1 MEKYFIN
8 TPCRKIVSYLP
19 GEAATTT
26 TQVQGDTVLFIVK
39 VDGGVLEETRIGST
53 FDSILRLVWIP
64 KGEIYK
70 QFQHRIYIPLR
81 YDPLNNFNIRV
92 INTNNNQQVV
102 NGFAILHFRK
112 RYEC

>member
-1 MEKYFIN
+1 M
-8 TPCRKIVSYLP
+8 SYLP
-19 GEAATTT
+19 GEATTT
-26 TQVQGDTVLFIVK
+26 TQVEGDTVLLTVK
-39 VDGGVLEETRIGST
+39 VDGGVLEETRIGSK

-81 YDPLNNFNIRV
+81 YDTLNNCNIHV
-92 INTNNNQQVV
+92 TNTNNNQQVV
-102 NGFAILHFRK
+102 NGFLILHFRK